1 MVIEPIYYRDVLHF
15 VKNSDVGIGN
25 ANNYRKLKLIDVY
38 HQYHFTIKMG
48 EWPFLL
54 ISININT
61 QNM

>member
-15 VKNSDVGIGN
+15 VKNSDVGIGD

-48 EWPFLL
+48 EWP
-54 ISININT
+54 
-61 QNM
+61 